1 MINHKYKFIFLHIPK
16 TGGMSIGQTLNIM
29 LDDYTRY
36 QGFNIHYDKF
46 DKNLF
51 QDYFVFTFVR
61 NPWDRFYSQ
70 YKFKEFLYEHS
81 LSYVIDNLEDLWVDF
96 YYPQEE
102 VKDSKTFLE
111 HFEYN
116 NIPDQFKHKPNFTL
130 SSYIGENIHLAS
142 QTKFLNGHYS
152 GNIDKFPYID
162 FIGRFENLQEDFNF
176 ICNKIG
182 LPLTKLLHINKS
194 KPKTLNFNS
203 DLKYDKVFTEKEK
216 EALKNRFEDDI
227 KTFNYSFN

>member
-16 TGGMSIGQTLNIM
+16 TGGMSIGQTLNTM
-29 LDDYTRY
+29 LDNYTRY
-36 QGFNIHYDKF
+36 EGFNIHYEKF

-70 YKFKEFLYEHS
+70 YKFKEFLYKHS

-102 VKDSKTFLE
+102 IKDSKTFLE

-116 NIPDQFKHKPNFTL
+116 IIPDYFKNKSNFTL
-130 SSYIGENIHLAS
+130 SSYVGENIHLAS
-142 QTKFLNGHYS
+142 QTKFLKGHYS

-182 LPLTKLLHINKS
+182 LPLTKLMHINKS
-194 KPKTLNFNS
+194 KPKILNFNS

>member
-16 TGGMSIGQTLNIM
+16 TGGTSIGQTLSNM

-36 QGFNIHYDKF
+36 EGFEIHYEKF
-46 DKNLF
+46 DKKLF

-70 YKFKEFLYEHS
+70 YKFKKFLYKHS

-102 VKDSKTFLE
+102 VNDSKTFLE

-116 NIPDQFKHKPNFTL
+116 NIPDHFTNKPGFTL
-130 SSYIGENIHLAS
+130 SSYVGENIHLAS
-142 QTKFLNGHYS
+142 QTKFLKGHYS

-162 FIGRFENLQEDFNF
+162 FIGRFENFQEDFNF

-182 LPLTKLLHINKS
+182 LPLTKLIHINKS
-194 KPKTLNFNS
+194 KPRILNFNNN
-203 DLKYDKVFTEKEK
+203 LKYDKVFTEKEK
-216 EALKNRFEDDI
+216 EDLKNRFEDDI